1 MKLSHS
7 KLSTIL
13 QCPMTY
19 YLSYIQGIQPKEEK
33 SALAIGS
40 AVHWGI
46 EHDTEDLSEYYK
58 ENGTFK
64 QKDNYTKDQ
73 LLAEA
78 MVHGYLKHKEELFDK
93 ILKNPENGEKLELIE
108 EYHELYMNAK
118 IKSNL
123 KDVEYHDFVGII
135 DLLLLTNKGFIILDY
150 KTSSQ
155 VPDWDKYLEQLYRY
169 IMLIQSNFPDVPVC
183 KICIV
188 NLRKSA
194 IRQKKTENIDQFLN
208 RLKWE
213 YDLNDEEYVNYHEFP
228 ANDINK
234 TLVED
239 YILNLSKMCDLAHTI
254 DSNKLWFINFG
265 AAMGQYGKST
275 YYDIFYKT
283 QDAHYLYKISDKIW
297 NDELKCFEDY
307 RDCCP
312 LDMKVIDNK
321 NCLNKYSIFKEEV
334 GKNKIDD
341 EFISKLKNKYLV
353 DEKLLILYTQ
363 TFLKENN

>member
-19 YLSYIQGIQPKEEK
+19 YLSYIQRIQPREEK

-46 EHDTEDLSEYYK
+46 EHNTEDLSDYYK
-58 ENGTFK
+58 ENGNFK
-64 QKDNYTKDQ
+64 QRDSYTKDQ

-78 MVHGYLKHKEELFDK
+78 MVHGYLKHKEELFEK
-93 ILKNPENGEKLELIE
+93 ILTDPETGEKLELIE
-108 EYHELYMNAK
+108 ESHEIYMNGK

-123 KDVEYHDFVGII
+123 PNVEYHDFVGII

-155 VPDWDKYLEQLYRY
+155 IPDWDKYLDQLYRY
-169 IMLIQSNFPDVPVC
+169 IMLIQTNFPDVPVC

-188 NLRKSA
+188 NLRKTA
-194 IRQKKTENIDQFLN
+194 IRQKKTENTDQFLN

-228 ANDINK
+228 MKDINE
-234 TLVED
+234 TLVKD
-239 YILNLSKMCDLAHTI
+239 YILNLSKMCDLAHYI
-254 DSNKLWFINFG
+254 DSNEMWFINFG

-283 QDAHYLYKISDKIW
+283 SDAHYLYKISDRIW
-297 NDELKCFEDY
+297 HEEVNDFVDY
-307 RDCCP
+307 RDCCS
-312 LDMKVIDNK
+312 LDMKVIENK
-321 NCLNKYSIFKEEV
+321 NCLNKYSIFKEEAT
-334 GKNKIDD
+334 KNEIND
-341 EFISKLKNKYLV
+341 EFFNYLRNKYLV
-353 DEKLLILYTQ
+353 DENLLILYTQ
-363 TFLKENN
+363 TFLKDNH